1 MADLKK
7 QYKKLKELAGNE
19 NSFSLS
25 DEDAL
30 QYQDVLEL
38 LKERKYVMVLNADN
52 ENWYFKTAE
61 WDGFEEWLNEVIR
74 EEKHLSRREWTIG
87 IVCAIVGALVGLIP
101 YIASLLGMGA

>member
-1 MADLKK
+1 MADLQK
-7 QYKKLKELAGNE
+7 QYKKLKELAGSE

-25 DEDAL
+25 DEDTL
-30 QYQDVLEL
+30 RYQDVLEL
-38 LKERKYVMVLNADN
+38 LKERKYVMVLNAD
-52 ENWYFKTAE
+52 FKAAE

-87 IVCAIVGALVGLIP
+87 IVCAIIGALVGLIP

>member
-30 QYQDVLEL
+30 RYQDVLEL

-61 WDGFEEWLNEVIR
+61 WDGFEEHDEHDDS
-74 EEKHLSRREWTIG
+74 ED
-87 IVCAIVGALVGLIP
+87 
-101 YIASLLGMGA
+101 LGYSETEQ